1 MRFDFAMDEA
11 STYMCLHSSAR
22 SDVSKSTNFANSND
36 VRCLKGQDTLEALPT
51 TCALK
56 SEGEAGRGKPAACT
70 YISRWRYSGW
80 CSRQLNNQMRENAS
94 H

>member
-1 MRFDFAMDEA
+1 MRFDFTMDEA
-11 STYMCLHSSAR
+11 STYMWWLSSAR
-22 SDVSKSTNFANSND
+22 SDVSKSTDFANSND
-36 VRCLKGQDTLEALPT
+36 VRCLKGSDTLEALPT

-70 YISRWRYSGW
+70 YISRWRCSGW
-80 CSRQLNNQMRENAS
+80 CSHQLNNLMRENDS